1 MIRRHM
7 CIEREVVE
15 QHTLFDLPWSHH
27 RISSCLSTGL
37 NQWAITVSTSAFF
50 NRIGHY
56 RKSTDLEGL
65 AMVYGR
71 QPARSNNGLSVIAAT
86 PSSCL
91 DDQEFG

>member
-1 MIRRHM
+1 M
-7 CIEREVVE
+7 
-15 QHTLFDLPWSHH
+15 
-27 RISSCLSTGL
+27 
-37 NQWAITVSTSAFF
+37 
-50 NRIGHY
+50 GHY

-65 AMVYGR
+65 ALVYGR